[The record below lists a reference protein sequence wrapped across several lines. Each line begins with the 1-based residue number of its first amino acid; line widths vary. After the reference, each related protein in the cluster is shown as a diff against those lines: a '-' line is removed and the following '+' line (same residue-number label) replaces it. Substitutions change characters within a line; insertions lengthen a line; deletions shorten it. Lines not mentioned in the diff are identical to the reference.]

1 MTSAYN
7 STSYL
12 LGLPQIN
19 TLYEFSDAINLTE
32 QTLYHLSFKSE
43 KFYKLVLKKKKNGTC
58 RELACPSKE
67 LKAVQAWILRNILD
81 SIPVNNSATGFR
93 KNQGILENVKRH
105 DGNTH
110 FLCIDLE
117 NFFPSIPRKHVYNLF
132 RSLGYNQHISLF
144 FTNICTYNNG
154 LPQGGVT
161 SPSLSNLLNIRL
173 DRRISGYASKKNLIY
188 TRYADDITLS
198 SRNPDK
204 LASAYKVL
212 KQIIQDEGYKINTL
226 KTRFLRPGS
235 KREIT
240 GLIYSEEQR
249 IGVGRRLKRS
259 LRGKIFDLEIRV
271 FNEEEYVRKLAHING
286 WLAFLKGTDPV
297 GYNQLINFWDKVKR
311 KKVYYHEVY
320 YQEVAASF
328 KDEDEFV

>member
-1 MTSAYN
+1 MGRAYN

-19 TLYEFSDAINLTE
+19 SIDELSNTINLTE
-32 QTLYHLSFKSE
+32 QTLYHLSYKSE
-43 KFYKLVLKKKKNGTC
+43 KFYKLVLKGKKNGTY

-81 SIPVNNSATGFR
+81 AIPVNSSATGFR
-93 KNQGILENVKRH
+93 KKCGILDNVQRH
-105 DGNTH
+105 KGNTY

-117 NFFPSIPRKHVYNLF
+117 NFFPSILRKNVYNLF

-144 FTNICTYNNG
+144 FTNICTYQTG

-161 SPSLSNLLNIRL
+161 SPSLSNLINIRL
-173 DRRISGYASKKNLIY
+173 DRRISGYASKKNLVF

-212 KQIIQDEGYKINTL
+212 EQIIQDEGYKINPL

-235 KREIT
+235 RREIT
-240 GLIYSEEQR
+240 GLVYSEEQQ
-249 IGVGRRLKRS
+249 IGIGRKRKKEI
-259 LRGKIFDLEIRV
+259 RGKIFDLE
-271 FNEEEYVRKLAHING
+271 FKTFHEEEYEQKLAHIGG
-286 WLAFLKGTDPV
+286 WLSFLKGTDPV
-297 GYNQLINFWDKVKR
+297 AYNQLTMFWEKVKR
-311 KKVYYHEVY
+311 KKTSYEEIY
-320 YQEVAASF
+320 YQEAAATYDYD
-328 KDEDEFV
+328 DEIF